1 MSNADELMVSEKTAY
16 NYLNA
21 GLFDADKMDSPHRQ
35 DASEAEHSKA
45 ENRQALL

>member
-21 GLFDADKMDSPHRQ
+21 GLFDADKTEIEEEFEQ
-35 DASEAEHSKA
+35 KK
-45 ENRQALL
+45 

>member
-21 GLFDADKMDSPHRQ
+21 GLFDADGLSTHHQ

-45 ENRQALL
+45 ENRQTLL